1 MNDKI
6 YEEDLSISYLRAVAA
21 KAEVDV
27 NVKRRDVHS
36 QDVELIRQISTSN
49 CEEFVVNLTIQLK
62 ATFSEYTETDTTI
75 KYPLKVKNYN
85 DLRKKCTTP
94 IILGLLILPKEKEEW
109 VNQTATEL
117 TLKYCMYWLN
127 LKGAPETENDVSIT
141 VEIPKSQVLSSDTII
156 NLMQRIADNGGE
168 I

>member
-1 MNDKI
+1 MNEKI
-6 YEEDLSISYLRAVAA
+6 FEEDLSISYLRAVAA

-36 QDVELIRQISTSN
+36 QDVELTRQIITAGG
-49 CEEFVVNLTIQLK
+49 EVFVVNLNVQLK
-62 ATFSEYTETDTTI
+62 ATFSEYTEMDTTI

-85 DLRKKCTTP
+85 DLRKKSTTP
-94 IILGLLILPKEKEEW
+94 IILGLLILPKEKEDW

-127 LKGAPETENDVSIT
+127 LKGAPETENDVSVT
-141 VEIPKSQVLSSDTII
+141 VEIPKSQILSSNSMID
-156 NLMQRIADNGGE
+156 LMQRIADNGGE